1 MNTARWLL
9 LSCVVALAACSSKV
23 TAENYD
29 KIGPGM
35 SRDEVHALLGKPDD
49 ASATDVGGV
58 LSLSKETWT
67 AGGAANVA
75 LNLAA
80 LGARCTVAG
89 YVGPDESGAK
99 LAQALG
105 TKNIDVI
112 RTPGAAQT
120 IVKTR
125 VMVQRQQLCRIDRE
139 SAPSAYRFT
148 ADQAESCS
156 GETVGD
162 SMPGVIAQACSTSS
176 VRMS

>member
-67 AGGAANVA
+67 AGKKTLTVTFGNDKVA
-75 LNLAA
+75 LKSF
-80 LGARCTVAG
+80 
-89 YVGPDESGAK
+89 E
-99 LAQALG
+99 
-105 TKNIDVI
+105 
-112 RTPGAAQT
+112 
-120 IVKTR
+120 
-125 VMVQRQQLCRIDRE
+125 
-139 SAPSAYRFT
+139 
-148 ADQAESCS
+148 
-156 GETVGD
+156 
-162 SMPGVIAQACSTSS
+162 
-176 VRMS
+176 